1 MSLGKKDI
9 AKDISA
15 KALISYSDSL
25 QTLESFLQIIVAN
38 SKKNTVKIANFG
50 TFYMHSSPK
59 RLGRNPKTKEEYF
72 IPARKTLKFKPSNS
86 SKQTIN

>member
-38 SKKNTVKIANFG
+38 SKK
-50 TFYMHSSPK
+50 YS
-59 RLGRNPKTKEEYF
+59 EDC
-72 IPARKTLKFKPSNS
+72 
-86 SKQTIN
+86 